1 MPRSKKEYDLNRFRK
16 VYPLI
21 RRKPSILKAGA
32 QVETAKLEYANGEY
46 TKTFN
51 FEEPYETVP
60 ICVSTPEKENLNV
73 YITAIT
79 LTSVTIELSA
89 SNPQSSP
96 IFVHLHIHEA
106 STDV

>member
-21 RRKPSILKAGA
+21 RRKPQILKAGA
-32 QVETAKLEYANGEY
+32 QVETAKLEYTTGEY
-46 TKTFN
+46 TKTFT

-60 ICVSTPEKENLNV
+60 ICVATPEKENLNV

-79 LTSVTIELSA
+79 LSSVTVELSA
-89 SNPQSSP
+89 SNPQSDS

>member
-21 RRKPSILKAGA
+21 RRRPQILKAGS
-32 QVETAKLEYANGEY
+32 QVETGKLEYATGEY
-46 TKTFN
+46 TKTFT

-60 ICVSTPEKENLNV
+60 ICVATPEKENLNV

-79 LTSVTIELSA
+79 LTSVTVELSA
-89 SNPQSSP
+89 SNPQAGS

>member
-21 RRKPSILKAGA
+21 RRKPQILKAGS
-32 QVETAKLEYANGEY
+32 QVETGKLEYATNEY
-46 TKTFN
+46 TKTFT

-60 ICVSTPEKENLNV
+60 ICVATPEKENLNV

-79 LTSVTIELSA
+79 LTSVTVELSA
-89 SNPQSSP
+89 SNPQPDS